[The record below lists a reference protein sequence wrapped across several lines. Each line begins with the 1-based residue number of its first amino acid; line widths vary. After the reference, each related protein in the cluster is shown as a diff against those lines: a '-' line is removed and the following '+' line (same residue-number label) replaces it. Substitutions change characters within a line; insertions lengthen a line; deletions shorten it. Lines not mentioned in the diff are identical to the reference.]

1 MQMCEGGGGGARRAL
16 QTLEVDAALQK
27 RRARKW
33 AAIKGNIGERLLCF
47 FLAFTR

>member
-1 MQMCEGGGGGARRAL
+1 MQMCRGGRNARCAL
-16 QTLEVDAALQK
+16 QTLEVDAAPQK
-27 RRARKW
+27 RRARTW